1 MNIDEEESNEQVMH
15 SDGVKNILK
24 TCAVCDKMDEE
35 ACQIIKDY
43 VVQHS
48 KKMTLHT
55 IIDGVLTLMSE
66 MPQKK
71 KHTSFNHSTNA
82 AKKAQNIE
90 DIMNHIWSCI
100 APNEVC
106 IRMIICNSV
115 LMEMLKKA
123 QNPHDTAMAVKLLL
137 QTQAA
142 ERKS

>member
-1 MNIDEEESNEQVMH
+1 MNIEDEEGNEEVVH

-24 TCAVCDKMDEE
+24 TCAICDKMDEE
-35 ACQIIKDY
+35 ACQMIKDY
-43 VVQHS
+43 VVAHC
-48 KKMTLHT
+48 KKMTLHS
-55 IIDGVLTLMSE
+55 IIEGVSTLMAE

-71 KHTSFNHSTNA
+71 KHSSFNQGTNA
-82 AKKAQNIE
+82 TKKAQNIE

-100 APNEVC
+100 APNEVY

-115 LMEMLKKA
+115 LMEMLNKA

-142 ERKS
+142 GKKN